1 VKIETIINAIANG
14 LLAAGVSAF
23 MVMIY
28 RSGGL
33 VQKFP
38 MAGSLLLR
46 ASLTITAAGALL
58 NCLTLSTPA
67 DSEIMMNCGLA
78 GIFVW
83 AAWFHAKLI
92 KYGPTHKYFHGNDE
106 SRSGQVAGA
115 ERSDL

>member
-1 VKIETIINAIANG
+1 VKIETTINAIANG

-23 MVMIY
+23 MVMLY
-28 RSGGL
+28 RSHGL
-33 VQKFP
+33 VEKFP
-38 MAGSLLLR
+38 MAGSLMLR

-78 GIFVW
+78 GIFIW

-92 KYGPTHKYFHGNDE
+92 KHGPINKHHRGPDE
-106 SRSGQVAGA
+106 GSIGQGAGTKG
-115 ERSDL
+115 SDL